1 MFLRYLLFWLL
12 LAVVAIA
19 NGVLRQEVYAP
30 FVSTLA
36 AHQVST
42 LTGIVFTGALVFWLN
57 RSWPI
62 ESSRQ
67 AWRIGACWLVMTIAF
82 EFGFGHFVAGHPWP
96 ALVADYDLPGG
107 RVWPLFLIWMLVLPY
122 VVFRVGR
129 R

>member
-1 MFLRYLLFWLL
+1 MFVRYLLFWLL

-19 NGVLRQEVYAP
+19 NGVLRQAVYSP
-30 FVSTLA
+30 FVSALA
-36 AHQVST
+36 AHQIST

-57 RSWPI
+57 RKWPI
-62 ESSRQ
+62 ESAPQ

-96 ALVADYDLPGG
+96 ALMADYDLPSG
-107 RVWPLFLIWMLVLPY
+107 RIWPLFLLWILVLPY
-122 VVFRVGR
+122 VALRFGR